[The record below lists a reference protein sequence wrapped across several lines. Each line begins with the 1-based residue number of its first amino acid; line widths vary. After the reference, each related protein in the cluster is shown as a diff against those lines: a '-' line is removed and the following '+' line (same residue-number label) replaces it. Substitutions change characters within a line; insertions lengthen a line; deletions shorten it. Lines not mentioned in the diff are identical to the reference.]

1 MGLKTSYL
9 KLPSNKSQTLSYVL
23 REEIFLILKICDKKE
38 ERREEYIVRE
48 AGQISWNILRK

>member
-23 REEIFLILKICDKKE
+23 REEIFLILKISDKRE
-38 ERREEYIVRE
+38 ERREEYVVGE
-48 AGQISWNILRK
+48 AG